1 MRPSTF
7 SLSIVFKLEEFLKQ
21 IQFRMTTSQFEY
33 IVQVF
38 YEYILYTIE
47 YVLLWGYHNKGANDK
62 VFILY
67 TKQEKLLKKVKEF
80 NFLEIEEIKQER
92 ILNISKI
99 NKYGF
104 QKFVFEVYF
113 LADVL
118 KMISDVKKIDAEQFT
133 SRISK
138 ILAKDQKKDV
148 IDVSKAQFEE
158 VLAKMVKVYRER
170 P

>member
-1 MRPSTF
+1 MF
-7 SLSIVFKLEEFLKQ
+7 VKIVVCAAALRNGRQEL
-21 IQFRMTTSQFEY
+21 T
-33 IVQVF
+33 V
-38 YEYILYTIE
+38 
-47 YVLLWGYHNKGANDK
+47 
-62 VFILY
+62 
-67 TKQEKLLKKVKEF
+67 KQEKLLKKVKEF

-118 KMISDVKKIDAEQFT
+118 EMISDVKKIDAEQFT